1 MDGYETDSQEGWN
14 ANFYLPGSASGVT
27 RTGSQKLPAGILSDV
42 GDVNGDGFGDIVI
55 GAQWDAGV
63 PGSHKGGVV
72 KVVYGSPT
80 GPDGGQTSLSQ
91 DSPGVPGSGEKND
104 VFGYE
109 VSLGDVNGDGLA
121 DLAVGA
127 PGEDLDGVADTGMVT
142 VLYGSR
148 SGFAA
153 TGAQSF
159 AQDTPGVPGGNE
171 KGDGFGGEVYL
182 TDTNNDGKAD
192 LTVGIPWENAGDGSV
207 VTFNADDAKL
217 VPTGRSYGLTATK
230 ISATGTPQLGSDM
243 TN

>member
-1 MDGYETDSQEGWN
+1 MNLTPGDVDHDGRTDLLVDGYETDSQEGWN

-42 GDVNGDGFGDIVI
+42 
-55 GAQWDAGV
+55 
-63 PGSHKGGVV
+63 
-72 KVVYGSPT
+72 
-80 GPDGGQTSLSQ
+80 
-91 DSPGVPGSGEKND
+91 
-104 VFGYE
+104 
-109 VSLGDVNGDGLA
+109 GDVNGDGLA

-182 TDTNNDGKAD
+182 TDTNDDGKAD
-192 LTVGIPWENAGDGSV
+192 LTVGIPWENASDGSV
-207 VTFNADDAKL
+207 VTFNSDGAKL